1 MAYGERKYLTRR
13 TAFDEILRD
22 KTFNIAKNL
31 KYDKHQRGLA
41 SIIEQFFDKK
51 HLTVVLKMRISQAKN

>member
-1 MAYGERKYLTRR
+1 MAYGKRKYLTRR

-22 KTFNIAKNL
+22 QMFNIAKNL
-31 KYDKHQRGLA
+31 KYGKYQRGLT